1 MQQNMETHT
10 DFADPLDAMRWRYA
24 VKRFDPLFTL
34 SELQRSRI
42 KECIRLTPSSMGIQ
56 PYRVIWIEDAAVRQ
70 DLRELSH
77 GQSQVTD
84 ASAYLIFACG
94 DLLGKGW
101 VDDHADL
108 VQDLR
113 KTDPEKTAAYYERY
127 KLQLGRQ
134 PESERLAWAARQAY
148 IALGSLLAFCAQEGL
163 DACPLEGFDA
173 QAYDLLLRLQ
183 DQGLHSTVAIAIGRR
198 HDDDKYQ
205 YLPKVRRPAE
215 ELILSGRTFTGE

>member
-1 MQQNMETHT
+1 MEPHT

-34 SELQRSRI
+34 SELRKSRI

-70 DLRELSH
+70 GLRALSH

-101 VDDHADL
+101 VDDHAGL
-108 VQDLR
+108 VQDMR

-127 KLQLGRQ
+127 KIQLGQ
-134 PESERLAWAARQAY
+134 QAASDRLAWAARQAY
-148 IALGSLLAFCAQEGL
+148 IALGALLAFCAQEGL

-173 QAYDLLLRLQ
+173 QAYDLLLGLQ
-183 DQGLHSTVAIAIGRR
+183 EQGLYSTVAVAIGRR
-198 HDDDKYQ
+198 HEEDKYQ

-215 ELILSGRTFTGE
+215 ELILSDSGFLPG